1 MPPNTADWVAAAAAF
16 LAVGTAVLAIL
27 MLTVFL
33 VRSRALRE
41 DTHRWEDTRRN
52 QLRERARVIRLSLQE
67 AVAHSD
73 ELARQLCSM
82 RPLVSGASNIADQ
95 VYFRLGP
102 NVTAAD
108 VQSALADDPNFAA
121 TVSVAGW
128 NSSPQTKAMGDIRSA
143 LRTAGLA
150 LAGQLTLITR
160 AIELYDDVI
169 DAGCSPTVFQ
179 DVLGNELLMRMF
191 CFEHRTQGDSQKLVN
206 ALASALQAESTSRF
220 RDHIRLPVEY
230 LNNFI
235 RITGNEFIGWSD
247 EKLVAATNTENPA
260 ALDSSTRID
269 YIQMVLK
276 ELRLKIHRPQIFEVM
291 ALLVECIDAL
301 HPAGREG
308 A

>member
-16 LAVGTAVLAIL
+16 LAVGTAILAIL
-27 MLTVFL
+27 TVL
-33 VRSRALRE
+33 VVRNRAHRE
-41 DTHRWEDTRRN
+41 DACRWEEAQRN
-52 QLRERARVIRLSLQE
+52 QLRERARVIRLTLQE

-169 DAGCSPTVFQ
+169 DAGCSPTVFE

-191 CFEHRTQGDSQKLVN
+191 CFEHRTQKDSQKLVN

-269 YIQMVLK
+269 YIQIVLK